1 MADDGNT
8 EGLVELDI
16 DNQEEFN
23 RILKREKR
31 KLEEFLQNSTAEIL
45 NKSCDEIAIA
55 YAVTADDYD
64 NAKASLEAI
73 KAKKFSKKQQ
83 RKEKKVQTSFNH
95 LKRLRNEALARLA
108 LISKQV
114 GRYEDMFCKD
124 PQGRMENRDQN
135 IFKESKEAKKLGDT
149 LVHEEAERKRAQEE
163 KQKKRMKVVNFKLLK
178 IMKSVI
184 PVISVI
190 SLEVL
195 LSFHISVTSHLISNY
210 RNIL

>member
-23 RILKREKR
+23 RIVKREKC
-31 KLEEFLQNSTAEIL
+31 KLDEFLQHSTTEIL

-55 YAVTADDYD
+55 YAVTAEDYD

-73 KAKKFSKKQQ
+73 KAEKLSKKQQ
-83 RKEKKVQTSFNH
+83 RKEKKAQTSFNH
-95 LKRLRNEALARLA
+95 LKRLRDEA

-114 GRYEDMFCKD
+114 GRYEEMFCED
-124 PQGRMENRDQN
+124 PQGRTENRDQN

-163 KQKKRMKVVNFKLLK
+163 KQKKRMNIVNFKL
-178 IMKSVI
+178 
-184 PVISVI
+184 
-190 SLEVL
+190 
-195 LSFHISVTSHLISNY
+195 
-210 RNIL
+210 

>member
-1 MADDGNT
+1 M
-8 EGLVELDI
+8 
-16 DNQEEFN
+16 
-23 RILKREKR
+23 
-31 KLEEFLQNSTAEIL
+31 
-45 NKSCDEIAIA
+45 
-55 YAVTADDYD
+55 TADDYD
-64 NAKASLEAI
+64 NAKASLEVL

-95 LKRLRNEALARLA
+95 LKRLHDEALARLA

-114 GRYEDMFCKD
+114 GRYEDMFCED
-124 PQGRMENRDQN
+124 PQGRTENRDQN
-135 IFKESKEAKKLGDT
+135 ILKESKEAKKLGDT
-149 LVHEEAERKRAQEE
+149 LVHEEAERKCAQEE
-163 KQKKRMKVVNFKLLK
+163 KQNKRMKVVNFKILK

-184 PVISVI
+184 SVISVI